1 MNTEVYMQLH
11 IATLSYQSEIQP
23 FEEHFT
29 IDTVRYIPV
38 LMTRA
43 YMYNKLDGLVY
54 AWNEFLNNFCSPE
67 NILHKNKARLVKEDL
82 KIYLTDKFQLNL
94 LSSSDLKSKIDA
106 KMAKQLAD
114 ILEPYK
120 KKPII
125 AEHVANVNIY
135 VSEMRKINKEI
146 SANPFGYQTYWLTR
160 EKRVYNYAQKFF
172 DDNELEMRTI
182 MRPEFIME
190 QIMFTPDKESIAKSY
205 TATFPTAL
213 GIQMS
218 QQLSVENFKKIIE
231 KLKEVTK
238 IDPSRT
244 KAILNNV
251 IQIAAEETHLTHNMA
266 VYDHEELPDYRSE
279 KLNVRINIED
289 LFKKAQNIEKSE

>member
-1 MNTEVYMQLH
+1 MITATISDFRKDIKDYFTKVTENFE
-11 IATLSYQSEIQP
+11 TLIINRGKSSGVVVISLE
-23 FEEHFT
+23 
-29 IDTVRYIPV
+29 
-38 LMTRA
+38 A
-43 YMYNKLDGLVY
+43 YNALITTQHEMSSD
-54 AWNEFLNNFCSPE
+54 
-67 NILHKNKARLVKEDL
+67 KNKARLAKEDL

-114 ILEPYK
+114 ILVPYK

-172 DDNELEMRTI
+172 DENELEMRTI

-218 QQLSVENFKKIIE
+218 QQLSVENFKKIME

-238 IDPSRT
+238 VDPSRT

-251 IQIAAEETHLTHNMA
+251 IQVAAEETHLTHNMA

-279 KLNVRINIED
+279 KLNGKINIED
-289 LFKKAQNIEKSE
+289 LFKKAENIEKSE